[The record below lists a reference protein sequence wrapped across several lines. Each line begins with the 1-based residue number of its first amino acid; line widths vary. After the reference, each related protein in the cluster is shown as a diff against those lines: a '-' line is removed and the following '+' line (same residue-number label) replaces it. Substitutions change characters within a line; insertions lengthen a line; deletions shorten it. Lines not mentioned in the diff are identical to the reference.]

1 MAPGSGLVS
10 RRRTNEED
18 RNRTYKPALDSCP
31 VLIAR
36 HREGG
41 GFLHPLSPSL
51 SFSLALPRR
60 FRDSWQR
67 VPRAFGSIDS
77 KRAHERVEIFRITTS
92 PSWNGFE
99 GRLLIT
105 CICSNV
111 EQSLGKL
118 LDYFETIRRK
128 AVCIT
133 IIERMLVLI
142 RSAVR
147 IVVLSRVYYVSCRK
161 RNKVLNRV

>member
-1 MAPGSGLVS
+1 M
-10 RRRTNEED
+10 
-18 RNRTYKPALDSCP
+18 
-31 VLIAR
+31 
-36 HREGG
+36 
-41 GFLHPLSPSL
+41 
-51 SFSLALPRR
+51 
-60 FRDSWQR
+60 
-67 VPRAFGSIDS
+67 PRAFGSIDS

-118 LDYFETIRRK
+118 LDYFETIHRRK
-128 AVCIT
+128 AVYIT

-147 IVVLSRVYYVSCRK
+147 IVVLSRVYYVSRRK

>member
-1 MAPGSGLVS
+1 M
-10 RRRTNEED
+10 
-18 RNRTYKPALDSCP
+18 
-31 VLIAR
+31 
-36 HREGG
+36 
-41 GFLHPLSPSL
+41 GFCTLSL
-51 SFSLALPRR
+51 SLALPRR

-118 LDYFETIRRK
+118 LDYFETIHQRK
-128 AVCIT
+128 AVYIT

-147 IVVLSRVYYVSCRK
+147 IVVLSRVYYVSRRK

>member
-1 MAPGSGLVS
+1 M
-10 RRRTNEED
+10 
-18 RNRTYKPALDSCP
+18 
-31 VLIAR
+31 
-36 HREGG
+36 
-41 GFLHPLSPSL
+41 GFCTLSLPLSL
-51 SFSLALPRR
+51 SLALPRR

-118 LDYFETIRRK
+118 LDYFETIHRRK
-128 AVCIT
+128 AVYIT

-147 IVVLSRVYYVSCRK
+147 IVVLSRVYYVSRRK

>member
-1 MAPGSGLVS
+1 M
-10 RRRTNEED
+10 
-18 RNRTYKPALDSCP
+18 
-31 VLIAR
+31 
-36 HREGG
+36 
-41 GFLHPLSPSL
+41 GFCTLSLPLSL
-51 SFSLALPRR
+51 SLALPRR

-105 CICSNV
+105 CIRSNV

-118 LDYFETIRRK
+118 LDYFETIHRRK
-128 AVCIT
+128 AVYIT

-147 IVVLSRVYYVSCRK
+147 IVVLSRVYYVSRRK